1 MTSNFLLKSYIFILY
16 YEILFLFKTFY
27 FQWAFPSTALAGER
41 GTLTFYYQMWGY
53 KLGFPSRP
61 PLSSQREGPY
71 YCRVGVGIF
80 TPNMVTVYDTAVIMA
95 SLLMGNG
102 ENPNFPLVFSYPT
115 SERKTG
121 PTANGS
127 KIPGSPYAPLIQSR
141 EALHYRLV
149 GMKVLAPYLSSNTI
163 SEEY

>member
-1 MTSNFLLKSYIFILY
+1 MGFSFYGSSRIKGNCNLLLSNV
-16 YEILFLFKTFY
+16 
-27 FQWAFPSTALAGER
+27 GD
-41 GTLTFYYQMWGY
+41 

-61 PLSSQREGPY
+61 PLSSQWEGPY

-80 TPNMVTVYDTAVIMA
+80 TPNMVSSDTAVTMA

-102 ENPNFPLVFSYPT
+102 ENPDFPLVFSYPT

-149 GMKVLAPYLSSNTI
+149 GMKVLAPYLSSDTI